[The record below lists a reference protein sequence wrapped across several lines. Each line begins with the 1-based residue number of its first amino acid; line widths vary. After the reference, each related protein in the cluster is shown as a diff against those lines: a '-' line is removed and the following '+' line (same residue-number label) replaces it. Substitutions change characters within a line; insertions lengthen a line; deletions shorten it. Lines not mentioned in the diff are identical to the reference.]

1 MTRITDQHI
10 VPRVAKQYID
20 RKLTLSLEPLGLQ
33 GSQAQY
39 IMAVSRNP
47 GASMKKVTEYLMVDK
62 SITTRTV
69 GALIHL
75 GLVRNDSENTRQY
88 HLMLTK
94 EGERIV
100 RIIEKALE
108 DIWKDLVSDLTQ
120 EELNIFKSVCI
131 KLNTKMKEEAGN

>member
-39 IMAVSRNP
+39 MLAVSRNP
-47 GASMKKVTEYLMVDK
+47 GASMKKVAEYLMVDK

-69 GALIHL
+69 GVLIDL
-75 GLVRNDSENTRQY
+75 GLVRNDSDNVRQY
-88 HLMLTK
+88 SLILTE
-94 EGERIV
+94 EGMRV
-100 RIIEKALE
+100 VSIIEKSLE
-108 DIWKDLVSDLTQ
+108 DIWKDLVSDLTEQ
-120 EELNIFKSVCI
+120 EWEIFKSVTI